1 VKDLS
6 TRAQRLIELT
16 RQVDGPEASRRARV
30 RAALAGAL
38 ATGTVSAA
46 AQASL
51 GAAAVGTGAKAAV
64 GGLGWFVAGAALGVA
79 VTVSGQYALGRWT
92 APRETVPG
100 EVAVPRAAARTV
112 VVPAKQPSTG
122 PSLAPPP
129 AAAMPPARTASAH
142 PPTVVS
148 ATLGEEMRLLEQTQV
163 ALRSGKPDRALE
175 LVREYDRRFGAGALR
190 EEAQA
195 ARVLALCRAG
205 RVEAGRQAAARFSA
219 EFPGSPLLPRV
230 RRSCPL
236 P

>member
-1 VKDLS
+1 
-6 TRAQRLIELT
+6 
-16 RQVDGPEASRRARV
+16 V

-38 ATGTVSAA
+38 ATATVSAA

-51 GAAAVGTGAKAAV
+51 GAAAVGTGAKAV
-64 GGLGWFVAGAALGVA
+64 FGGLGWFVAGATLGVA

-92 APRETVPG
+92 APREVVPG
-100 EVAVPRAAARTV
+100 EVAAPVTDTHRL
-112 VVPAKQPSTG
+112 VVPAKQPSSA

-129 AAAMPPARTASAH
+129 AAVMPPAPTASAH
-142 PPTVVS
+142 PPVVES
-148 ATLGEEMRLLEQTQV
+148 ATLGEETRWLEETQV
-163 ALRSGKPDRALE
+163 ALRSGNPERALE
-175 LVREYDRRFGAGALR
+175 LVREYERRFGAGALR

-205 RVEAGRQAAARFSA
+205 HVEAGRSAAARFGA

-230 RRSCPL
+230 LRSCPL